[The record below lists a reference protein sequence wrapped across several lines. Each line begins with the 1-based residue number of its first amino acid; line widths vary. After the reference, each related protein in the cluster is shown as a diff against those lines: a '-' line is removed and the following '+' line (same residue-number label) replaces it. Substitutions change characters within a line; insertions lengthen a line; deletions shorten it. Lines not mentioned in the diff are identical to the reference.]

1 MIGPPTWRKDAS
13 SWVRHT
19 HPDARSLRG
28 RRRRIRQVSGSSGD
42 ELGEFLRV
50 RRSRLTPADVG
61 LPSSGARR
69 VAGLRREEVAVLAGV
84 SADYYARL
92 EQGRETNPSGQV
104 VDALA
109 RALRLEPDAHRH
121 AHRLAGLAP
130 RPAVAEQPG
139 DSVDRG
145 LLQLMDAF
153 PTAVA
158 YIVNHRLEVL
168 AANALADALLSPL
181 ADRRDMVRSLF
192 YDPAARSL
200 FAEWPSV
207 ARDTVHALRLA
218 SGREQRDPLLAALI
232 EELAAKNPEF
242 AALWREHE
250 VESLGC
256 KSKVF
261 NHPDVG
267 RIVLTY
273 QAFDVQGSPGRQL
286 LVGTAERGSPDADSL
301 ALLASL
307 HAADR
312 AR

>member
-1 MIGPPTWRKDAS
+1 M
-13 SWVRHT
+13 
-19 HPDARSLRG
+19 
-28 RRRRIRQVSGSSGD
+28 SGY

-61 LPSSGARR
+61 LPSAGARR

-130 RPAVAEQPG
+130 RPAVAERSG
-139 DSVDRG
+139 DYSVDRG

-218 SGREQRDPLLAALI
+218 SGREQRDPVLTALI
-232 EELAAKNPEF
+232 AELAAKSPEF
-242 AALWREHE
+242 AALWQEQE

-273 QAFDVQGSPGRQL
+273 QAFDVQGSPSRQL
-286 LVGTAERGSPDADSL
+286 LVGTAERGSADADSL

-307 HAADR
+307 HAASR
-312 AR
+312 

>member
-1 MIGPPTWRKDAS
+1 MG
-13 SWVRHT
+13 
-19 HPDARSLRG
+19 G
-28 RRRRIRQVSGSSGD
+28 F

-61 LPSSGARR
+61 LPSAGARR

-109 RALRLEPDAHRH
+109 RALRLDPDAHRY
-121 AHRLAGLAP
+121 AHHLAGLAP
-130 RPAVAEQPG
+130 RPTPG
-139 DSVDRG
+139 YRAAAPVDRG

-158 YIVNHRLEVL
+158 YVVNHRLEVL

-192 YDPAARSL
+192 RDPAARSL
-200 FAEWPSV
+200 FAQWPTV

-218 SGREQRDPLLAALI
+218 MGRDPRDPLLNVLI
-232 EELAAKNPEF
+232 AELTADSPEF
-242 AALWREHE
+242 ATLWHQHE
-250 VESLGC
+250 VGSLGC

-261 NHPDVG
+261 DHPDVG
-267 RIVLTY
+267 RIELTY
-273 QAFDVQGSPGRQL
+273 QAFDVQGSPGLQL
-286 LVGTAERGSPDADSL
+286 LVGTAEAGSAHADRL
-301 ALLASL
+301 ALLGSL
-307 HAADR
+307 HSANHMG
-312 AR
+312 

>member
-1 MIGPPTWRKDAS
+1 M
-13 SWVRHT
+13 
-19 HPDARSLRG
+19 
-28 RRRRIRQVSGSSGD
+28 GD
-42 ELGEFLRV
+42 YELGEFLRV

-109 RALRLEPDAHRH
+109 RALRLDPDAHRH

-130 RPAVAEQPG
+130 RPTFVNPPNAAL
-139 DSVDRG
+139 DDG

-168 AANALADALLSPL
+168 AANDLADALLSPL
-181 ADRRDMVRSLF
+181 TDRRDMVRSLF
-192 YDPAARSL
+192 YDPAARDL

-218 SGREQRDPLLAALI
+218 TGREPRDPLLAGLVA
-232 EELAAKNPEF
+232 ELVANSPEF
-242 AALWREHE
+242 AAFWHDHE
-250 VESLGC
+250 VGSLGR

-261 NHPDVG
+261 NHPQVG
-267 RIVLTY
+267 RFELTY
-273 QAFDVQGSPGRQL
+273 QSFDSQGSPGLQL
-286 LVGTAERGSPDADSL
+286 LVGTAEPGSAHADCL
-301 ALLASL
+301 TLLGSL
-307 HAADR
+307 HAADH

>member
-1 MIGPPTWRKDAS
+1 MS

-19 HPDARSLRG
+19 QAG
-28 RRRRIRQVSGSSGD
+28 RRRIAQVSGY

-61 LPSSGARR
+61 LPTTGARR

-109 RALRLEPDAHRH
+109 RALQLDPDAHRH

-130 RPAVAEQPG
+130 RPTVAHPT
-139 DSVDRG
+139 DATADRA

-158 YIVNHRLEVL
+158 YVVNHRLEIL
-168 AANALADALLSPL
+168 AANELAEALLSPL
-181 ADRRDMVRSLF
+181 DDRRDMVRALF
-192 YDPAARSL
+192 YDPAARTL
-200 FAEWPSV
+200 FAEWPIV

-218 SGREQRDPLLAALI
+218 SGRERQDPLLTALI
-232 EELAAKNPEF
+232 GELVAASPEF
-242 AALWREHE
+242 AELWHDHG
-250 VESLGC
+250 VQSLGR

-267 RIVLTY
+267 RIELTY
-273 QAFDVQGSPGRQL
+273 QAFDVQAAPGQQL
-286 LVGTAERGSPDADSL
+286 LVGTAEPGSANADSL
-301 ALLASL
+301 ALLGSL
-307 HAADR
+307 HTVEHTR
-312 AR
+312 